1 MSASLLLF
9 IAVMLAGV
17 AFGLFAIAAGAYGL
31 PRVAALL
38 GVATWLLVAVAVA
51 MLGTVV
57 VF

>member
-1 MSASLLLF
+1 MSASLQLF

-17 AFGLFAIAAGAYGL
+17 AFGLFAIAADAYDL

-38 GVATWLLVAVAVA
+38 GVAAWLLVAVAVA